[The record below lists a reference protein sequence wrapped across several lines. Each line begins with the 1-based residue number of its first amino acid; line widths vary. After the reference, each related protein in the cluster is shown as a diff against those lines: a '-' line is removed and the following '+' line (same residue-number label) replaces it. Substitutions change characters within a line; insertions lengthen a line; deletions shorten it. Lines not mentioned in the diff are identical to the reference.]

1 MPLID
6 HGVRRTGKEGAANK
20 ALTGGAELC
29 GPDSHAMSAKMR
41 MAKRHSIS
49 LNAGNVVPTE
59 PWEAVEK
66 DYRDCERIEKRKL
79 RGGATFRPGDA
90 C

>member
-1 MPLID
+1 MLID
-6 HGVRRTGKEGAANK
+6 HGVGRTGKEGAANK

-29 GPDSHAMSAKMR
+29 GPDGHAMKAKM
-41 MAKRHSIS
+41 MQ
-49 LNAGNVVPTE
+49 
-59 PWEAVEK
+59 
-66 DYRDCERIEKRKL
+66 DYRDCEKIERRKT